1 MQDTNLNIR
10 FISFKVLYDV
20 FFNKKLLNEIFEQSV
35 DNITLSDKDKSF
47 IRFECKGVIENV
59 DTIDGII
66 DKHSK
71 VKTKKLDKDILI
83 ILRLGVFEIKYMDKV
98 PAFATVNEYVGI
110 VKKTKKYHLA
120 NYVNAVLRNVER
132 NIDKNVND
140 KELTT
145 PRIGKAN
152 KNCYFRIY
160 NDGEDKVVNELLS
173 KGIKY
178 SKYAGKLNFKYA
190 KVYKVDSFTKIINLE
205 TFKDGY
211 ILIQDASSTYLTDK
225 MASFIKD
232 DLKKSNTE
240 NISMMK
246 LLDVCAAPGGKI
258 LGLIDLIYSDFYYFY
273 AEARDISE
281 DKIYK
286 ICENVNRLKVLDL
299 NMNVK
304 DGSRYDE
311 VDKDKFDVVICDVP
325 CTGLGVVAKKPDIIL
340 NFDKEKINSLLPLQK
355 KILDTSSK
363 YVKAGGIISY
373 STCTTTREENED
385 MIESFLKEN
394 NNFEKIYEKRIDV
407 DDENAADGFYMCFM
421 RRL

>member
-10 FISFKVLYDV
+10 FISFKVLYEV
-20 FFNKKLLNEIFEQSV
+20 FFNKKLLNELFEQSV

-120 NYVNAVLRNVER
+120 NFVNAVLRNVER
-132 NIDKNVND
+132 SIDKNVND

-160 NDGEDKVVNELLS
+160 NDGEDKVVNELIS

-178 SKYAGKLNFKYA
+178 SKYEGALDFKYA

-232 DLKKSNTE
+232 DLKTSNTE

-363 YVKAGGIISY
+363 YVKVGGIISY

-385 MIESFLKEN
+385 VIESFLKEN

>member
-10 FISFKVLYDV
+10 FISFKVLYEV
-20 FFNKKLLNEIFEQSV
+20 FFNKKLLNELFEQSV

-120 NYVNAVLRNVER
+120 NFVNAVLRNVER
-132 NIDKNVND
+132 SIDKNVND

-160 NDGEDKVVNELLS
+160 NDGEDKVVNELIS

-178 SKYAGKLNFKYA
+178 SKYEGALDFKYA

-232 DLKKSNTE
+232 DLKTSNTE

-325 CTGLGVVAKKPDIIL
+325 CTGLGVVAKKPQRKNQFTFAITKKDIRY
-340 NFDKEKINSLLPLQK
+340 FK
-355 KILDTSSK
+355 
-363 YVKAGGIISY
+363 
-373 STCTTTREENED
+373 
-385 MIESFLKEN
+385 
-394 NNFEKIYEKRIDV
+394 
-407 DDENAADGFYMCFM
+407 
-421 RRL
+421 